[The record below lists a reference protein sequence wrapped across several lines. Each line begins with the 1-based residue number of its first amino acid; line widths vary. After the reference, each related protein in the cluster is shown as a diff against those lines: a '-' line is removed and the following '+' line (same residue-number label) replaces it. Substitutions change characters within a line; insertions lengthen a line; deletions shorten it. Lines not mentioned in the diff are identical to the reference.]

1 MSNVDAG
8 EWVLILTEVLTVLLN
23 GGTCPS
29 TGAQI
34 LKKETVDLML
44 SNSIEKFPNFSRQP
58 IPAAKPDLTNP
69 IGELYPVDGNP
80 PQVRRSLPFPAFQQ
94 TH

>member
-1 MSNVDAG
+1 
-8 EWVLILTEVLTVLLN
+8 
-23 GGTCPS
+23 
-29 TGAQI
+29 
-34 LKKETVDLML
+34 ML

-80 PQVRRSLPFPAFQQ
+80 PQVRRSLPFPRISAD
-94 TH
+94 TLTIENCRAGD